1 MYIEQVDLIKS
12 LIASQDVFESV
23 SGEVTDISR
32 VKVASVDSFQ
42 GQERE
47 IIILPTVR

>member
-1 MYIEQVDLIKS
+1 MYIDQVDLIRS
-12 LIASQDVFESV
+12 LISSQDVFESV
-23 SGEVTDISR
+23 SGEVIDISR

-47 IIILPTVR
+47 IIILSTVR